1 MFSTLLTLSFLPSL
15 PHPPPLWLPLP
26 IPSHS
31 FSLQT
36 PLSAYNLSLT
46 QNRCSSVPHFP
57 SLSLPA
63 RPSLRTIRLIFT
75 NLSVLTTDF
84 FVPDLFTHLP
94 RRWLSSRLI
103 CSYLCSV
110 CRSFYF
116 SLKRSICDV
125 MVSRGRVLRR
135 GPLTCLVMNKQM
147 LTEISAVCLLF
158 DVAVLELLCCFMLTL
173 FNFTFFPPPLLLIL
187 HSFSFFSVALLRRDF
202 GPGWTSRH
210 VLYNHLSIFTVLLFP
225 R

>member
-63 RPSLRTIRLIFT
+63 RPSLCTIRLIFT

-135 GPLTCLVMNKQM
+135 GPLTCFVSDASHEQTNAHRNQCSVSV
-147 LTEISAVCLLF
+147 IWCCCAG
-158 DVAVLELLCCFMLTL
+158 VAVLF
-173 FNFTFFPPPLLLIL
+173 
-187 HSFSFFSVALLRRDF
+187 HVDSV
-202 GPGWTSRH
+202 
-210 VLYNHLSIFTVLLFP
+210 
-225 R
+225 